1 MKIAIIGSGISGISA
16 AFNLST
22 NFEISIFEKNNY
34 VGGHSNTIQAI
45 DDENNPIHIDSG
57 FIVFNKKNYKHF
69 EKFLRKLNVC
79 VIKSDMSFSHQNIS
93 DKIIYNTTPSGFFA
107 EFRSFFLFKKW
118 SFFLSIIF
126 TLNKLKKSK
135 KYRNIDTPIYETLQQ
150 LNCPEKVIH
159 NYFMPMASAIWSSN
173 IANAKNIPTSTFI
186 NFFDNHGL
194 LNIFFRP
201 QWLTIKNGSKNY
213 INKFLEN
220 FKGQINLNT
229 EVTSVID
236 NSHDI
241 QVKFQNGKTE
251 RFDYA
256 VIATHSYQASKL
268 VQNISSE
275 KKLILSEYPYTFN
288 KVILH
293 KDQTFMPK
301 KSKLW
306 SSWNS
311 VISTSDKDQVQVT
324 YYMNKLQ
331 NLKSK
336 TNFFVTLNPHT
347 LPEKNLTIYETEYA
361 HPVLNHSE
369 QKNIENFRLLNQNDR
384 ILYCGAYLQNG
395 FHEDGYVAGQ
405 KVAKILNSL
414 I

>member
-93 DKIIYNTTPSGFFA
+93 DKIIYNTTPSGFFP
-107 EFRSFFLFKKW
+107 ELRSLFFFKKW
-118 SFFLSIIF
+118 SFFLSIII

-135 KYRNIDTPIYETLQQ
+135 NHRNIDTPIYETLQQ

-241 QVKFQNGKTE
+241 QIKFKNGRTE

-347 LPEKNLTIYETEYA
+347 LPEKNLTIYENEYA

-395 FHEDGYVAGQ
+395 FHEDGYIAGQ